1 MNPQVSKLIKITSI
15 IAISAA
21 LGLEAWN
28 IYLHL
33 NDAVLPTNLKP
44 VHWLATIALVIHAIE
59 GSIAATKVARNKN
72 PLIYGIYTFFVGYIG
87 LKELS
92 DFN

>member
-1 MNPQVSKLIKITSI
+1 MNPQVSKLIKIISL

-33 NDAVLPTNLKP
+33 NDAVLPANLKP
-44 VHWLATIALVIHAIE
+44 VHWLATIALVVHAIE
-59 GSIAATKVARNKN
+59 GSIAATKVRDEN

>member
-1 MNPQVSKLIKITSI
+1 MNPKISKLIKTISI

-33 NDAVLPTNLKP
+33 NDAVLPASLKP
-44 VHWLATIALVIHAIE
+44 VHWLATVALVVHVIE
-59 GSIAATKVARNKN
+59 GAIAAAKVTRDKN

-87 LKELS
+87 LKELL
-92 DFN
+92 DLN